1 MRISLLWRARSAHA
15 KQQNAAAQL
24 RVLRGPL
31 GWALA
36 AGMVIAACGGT
47 AAPNTSPGASSA
59 ASTGPRI
66 GSFDRPIV
74 LAFTPS
80 QEAATIATNGAAI
93 KSALEKATGLAWKV
107 TTMSSYAAQVEGMCA
122 GQIDVEIGRASGR
135 ERGTWSVGG

>member
-1 MRISLLWRARSAHA
+1 MRRT
-15 KQQNAAAQL
+15 
-24 RVLRGPL
+24 LRGPL

-36 AGMVIAACGGT
+36 AGLVIAACGGT
-47 AAPNTSPGASSA
+47 ATPPTATEAA
-59 ASTGPRI
+59 KASTGPRI
-66 GSFDRPIV
+66 GSFDRPVV

-93 KSALEKATGLAWKV
+93 KAALERATGLAWKV
-107 TTMSSYAAQVEGMCA
+107 TVMSSYAAQVEGMCS